1 MLTKN
6 ATSWSFLFFLVTQ
19 PEILPIINLFELKKN
34 IIFQNVNTM
43 VVLLRTV
50 GY

>member
-19 PEILPIINLFELKKN
+19 PEILPIINLFDLKKHYLSKCKYYGS
-34 IIFQNVNTM
+34 VAKDC
-43 VVLLRTV
+43 
-50 GY
+50 